1 MIRLLATWNFNY
13 VPTCSA
19 RDVVQKSQV
28 TIQFEPK
35 SYNSSTPN
43 NSIIGTYLLLLIS
56 LFILNMCKTL
66 KDLIL
71 NKTDS
76 IDIRDC
82 YNQTGIA
89 QILSTLDQELV
100 GLENVK
106 SRVSEISSVLLF
118 DRIREIQELPTL
130 NSSLHMAFTGRPGTG
145 KTSVAAKIALVLRNL
160 GYLTI
165 GHITNVTRE
174 DLVGQYVGHTAPKTR
189 EQLQKA
195 RGGILFID
203 EAHHLYKPDNERDYG
218 AEAIELLLQVME
230 NQRDDL
236 ILIFAGGKDK
246 IESFFHSNPG
256 ISSRIGNHVDF
267 LDYEVKELVAISQFL
282 LHNENRYKYTPQT
295 VEILEYYI
303 GQLVKFPAFA
313 NVRTIKIFLNQLL
326 SYQAIRVEKELVEKG
341 QLCYDSLVQLEKE
354 DFRYFQA
361 DDFINIIG
369 SENVTLYPFH
379 SNASVLPSG
388 SKTYVA
394 PAKRKLY

>member
-1 MIRLLATWNFNY
+1 
-13 VPTCSA
+13 
-19 RDVVQKSQV
+19 
-28 TIQFEPK
+28 
-35 SYNSSTPN
+35 
-43 NSIIGTYLLLLIS
+43 
-56 LFILNMCKTL
+56 MCKTL
-66 KDLIL
+66 KELIL
-71 NKTDS
+71 TQTQSS

-82 YNQTGIA
+82 YIQTGI
-89 QILSTLDQELV
+89 QDILGTLDQELV
-100 GLENVK
+100 GLKNVK
-106 SRVSEISSVLLF
+106 TRVREISSVLLF
-118 DRIREIQELPTL
+118 DRIREIQELPVL

-145 KTSVAAKIALVLRNL
+145 KTSVAAKLALVLRNL
-160 GYLTI
+160 GYLTK

-388 SKTYVA
+388 SKTYVT